1 VEKQKNKKQIN
12 MNSIQRAFLKTP
24 IGYIEVTGSAKGIRS
39 LCFLN
44 FRVKEM
50 RTPACLKEC
59 INQLKEYFNGT
70 RSSFSLTIDLEGTPF
85 QLKVWEE
92 LLKIPY
98 GKTISYMEIASR
110 LGEPK
115 AMRAV
120 GGANGSNPL
129 SVIVPCHRVL
139 GANGKLVGY
148 AGGLLRKKWLLE
160 HEHAF
165 AQGDLFF
172 A

>member
-1 VEKQKNKKQIN
+1 
-12 MNSIQRAFLKTP
+12 MNPTQRAFLKTP
-24 IGYIEVTGSAKGIRS
+24 VGFIEVTGSAKGIRS
-39 LCFLN
+39 LYFLN

-50 RTPACLKEC
+50 RTPACLKDCME
-59 INQLKEYFNGT
+59 QLREYFAG
-70 RSSFSLTIDLEGTPF
+70 RLSEFSLTVDLEGTPF

-92 LLKIPY
+92 TLKIPY
-98 GKTISYMEIASR
+98 GKTLSYQEVANRIGQPEAV
-110 LGEPK
+110 
-115 AMRAV
+115 RAV
-120 GGANGSNPL
+120 GGANGSNPV

-148 AGGLLRKKWLLE
+148 GGGLWRKKWLLE

-172 A
+172 TG